1 MFKTIVY
8 IGAGS
13 CIGGIAR
20 YLLGKF
26 VSGII
31 PGVFPWGT
39 FAVNL
44 LGCLAIGLIYGLLD
58 RGFTLS
64 PEMKAFL
71 TVGLCGGFTTFST
84 FSNDGLLM
92 LKQGF
97 YFPFLLYT
105 LLSVAIGIAAVFAG
119 GVFGRF
125 FS

>member
-1 MFKTIVY
+1 MIRELIAVAAG
-8 IGAGS
+8 GALGS
-13 CIGGIAR
+13 MLRYVLSGIA
-20 YLLGKF
+20 LAESVWCG
-26 VSGII
+26 
-31 PGVFPWGT
+31 FPLGT
-39 FAVNL
+39 FAVNAAGSL
-44 LGCLAIGLIYGLLD
+44 LIGVVLGAELPPPAVRLLAV
-58 RGFTLS
+58 GF
-64 PEMKAFL
+64 
-71 TVGLCGGFTTFST
+71 CGGFTTFST